1 MHSLSYDE
9 GRALLTAVQQGY
21 WSMADFRAF
30 ERDFRAHDASIRAK
44 RRSYRVLA
52 LCHDFPVQSVEISKA
67 FGVMFTSVAATHD
80 ARHAI
85 VAGSVLNKM
94 QVRRALPFDNVQVFS
109 DASEATD
116 WLFAG
121 DAGTE
126 ATLPDGSRRGISPT
140 G

>member
-1 MHSLSYDE
+1 
-9 GRALLTAVQQGY
+9 
-21 WSMADFRAF
+21 
-30 ERDFRAHDASIRAK
+30 
-44 RRSYRVLA
+44 
-52 LCHDFPVQSVEISKA
+52 
-67 FGVMFTSVAATHD
+67 MFTSVAAEAET
-80 ARHAI
+80 RHAI

-94 QVRRALPFDNVQVFS
+94 QVRRALSFDNVQVFS

-121 DAGTE
+121 DGGTE

>member
-1 MHSLSYDE
+1 
-9 GRALLTAVQQGY
+9 
-21 WSMADFRAF
+21 MADFRAF

-52 LCHDFPVQSVEISKA
+52 LCHDFPVQSVEISEA

-85 VAGSVLNKM
+85 VDAQQDAVG
-94 QVRRALPFDNVQVFS
+94 RALPFDNVQLFS

-126 ATLPDGSRRGISPT
+126 ATPPDGSRRAISPT